1 MDFGFYRNQYSKY
14 KTYVMMFNFVVL
26 AGICFVGLFTIIHGI
41 NIFVILGVLVVL
53 FVVHKY
59 LSSKHKAFSSVVN
72 IFDKTNQ
79 LKLLINERK
88 ELVCEIGVA
97 YNIITSEFEIMHSK
111 YISNIVSYIKGYN
124 LVDEENVRNY
134 MNQLFKY
141 AVISKEDNIKLTE
154 IEQKITTV
162 IGEYLYSV
170 EFFLKNRKQ
179 LMINGCNFI
188 VFDDSDKL
196 VFKVIKKVYPVV
208 RC

>member
-88 ELVCEIGVA
+88 ELLTKIAMDEKIKAPDRIKAIECLNRMEGIYKAAEAAEKEEEKEEDVSEIDL
-97 YNIITSEFEIMHSK
+97 NH
-111 YISNIVSYIKGYN
+111 
-124 LVDEENVRNY
+124 
-134 MNQLFKY
+134 
-141 AVISKEDNIKLTE
+141 AVY
-154 IEQKITTV
+154 
-162 IGEYLYSV
+162 GR
-170 EFFLKNRKQ
+170 FLRAK
-179 LMINGCNFI
+179 
-188 VFDDSDKL
+188 
-196 VFKVIKKVYPVV
+196 
-208 RC
+208 